1 MIGDTDAAVGTIRPV
16 TSCRTDPRGSDEN
29 LWLGGCVC
37 AYVVV
42 PPARSSNFGGDKLS
56 LGLKPVRTAAA
67 DGVDGVDSENVT
79 TVLTSA
85 G

>member
-1 MIGDTDAAVGTIRPV
+1 MAQRL
-16 TSCRTDPRGSDEN
+16 C
-29 LWLGGCVC
+29 C

-56 LGLKPVRTAAA
+56 LGLKPVSTAAA
-67 DGVDGVDSENVT
+67 DGVDDVDSENVT